1 MAFSEFEVKRHEKL
15 IANYLAEK
23 RPPLHI
29 RQELDINCRIENQS
43 VIIYEIRP
51 RWDDSSIIN
60 EILVAKT
67 TYVRSQNIWKIYWLR
82 QNLKWRSY
90 QPMPAVRLLESFFE
104 VVEQD
109 EFGCFWG

>member
-15 IANYLAEK
+15 IANYLAEN

-43 VIIYEIRP
+43 VTIYEIRP
-51 RWDDSSIIN
+51 QWDEPSITN
-60 EILVAKT
+60 EIFVAKT
-67 TYVRSQNIWKIYWLR
+67 TFVRSQNIWKIYWLR
-82 QNLKWRSY
+82 QDLKWHSY
-90 QPMPAVRLLESFFE
+90 QPMPAVRLLENFFE

-109 EFGCFWG
+109 EHGCFWG